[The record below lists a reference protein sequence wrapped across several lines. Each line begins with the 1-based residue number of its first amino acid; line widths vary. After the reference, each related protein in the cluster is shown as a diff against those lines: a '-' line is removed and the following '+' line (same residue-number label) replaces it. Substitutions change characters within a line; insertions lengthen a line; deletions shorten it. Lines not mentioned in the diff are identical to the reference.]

1 MGKAQE
7 GFCFLQVTQLVMVE
21 RNKNN
26 PKASTLESNLG
37 RLLAK
42 GHSSGFCARTHTHK
56 EISNINA

>member
-7 GFCFLQVTQLVMVE
+7 GSRFLQVTQLVMVE

-26 PKASTLESNLG
+26 PKARSTLESNLG

-42 GHSSGFCARTHTHK
+42 GHSSGFCTHTQRNFK
-56 EISNINA
+56 YKSVN